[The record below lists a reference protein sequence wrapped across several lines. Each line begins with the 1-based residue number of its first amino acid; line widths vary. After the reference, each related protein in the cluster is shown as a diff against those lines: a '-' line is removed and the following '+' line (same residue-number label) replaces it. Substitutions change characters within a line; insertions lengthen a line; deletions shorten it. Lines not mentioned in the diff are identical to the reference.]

1 MIKNKYL
8 VKFINQKI
16 KQEIKRFI
24 NNKLKKKQKKNKT
37 LLGKGLGFNDRKRI
51 IKN

>member
-24 NNKLKKKQKKNKT
+24 NNKLKKNKR
-37 LLGKGLGFNDRKRI
+37 KIKHYWVRVWGLMIEKE
-51 IKN
+51 